1 LEFYKTQ
8 VTLYDVN
15 YSRKE
20 IKMKKV
26 GIIGWRGMVG
36 SVLLDRM
43 KTEGDFDRIMPSFFS
58 TSQAGQVGP
67 TINNTEYTLLDAN
80 SIEALREMDI
90 IISCQGGDYTK
101 SVHPQLRS
109 SDWNGYW
116 IDAASALRMDDK
128 AVIILDPVNR
138 DVIDKAI
145 NDGIKDFIGGNCT
158 VSLML
163 MGVGGLFKE
172 NLVDWMTSM
181 TYQAAS
187 GGGAR
192 HMKELLTQMKVIGD
206 NATQMMDGNILKL
219 DAAMSQLL
227 SSHEINTD
235 CFGAPLALNLIPW
248 IDSAVENGQTREE
261 WKAFSETNKILGR
274 QDNPI
279 AIDGTCVRVGALRS
293 HSQAL
298 TIKLNK
304 SVDIKTVE
312 EIIAKSNDW
321 VELVPNNPEATRE
334 KLCPRYVSGT
344 MTTVV
349 GRVRKMNLGDEY
361 LNIFTAGDQLLWGA
375 AEPLRRML
383 TILL

>member
-1 LEFYKTQ
+1 
-8 VTLYDVN
+8 
-15 YSRKE
+15 
-20 IKMKKV
+20 MKKV

-43 KTEGDFDRIMPSFFS
+43 NKEGDFTRIIPSFFS
-58 TSQAGQVGP
+58 TSQAGQKGP
-67 TINNTEYTLLDAN
+67 TIEGKDYTLLDAKN
-80 SIEALREMDI
+80 VDALREMDI

-101 SVHPQLRS
+101 LVHPQLRK
-109 SDWNGYW
+109 SDWAGYW
-116 IDAASALRMDDK
+116 IDAASALRMNEDS
-128 AVIILDPVNR
+128 VIILDPVNR
-138 DVIDKAI
+138 KVIDQAVEK
-145 NDGIKDFIGGNCT
+145 DVKDFIGGNCT

-163 MGVGGLFKE
+163 MGIGSLFNE
-172 NLVDWMTSM
+172 NLIEWMTSM

-192 HMKELLTQMKVIGD
+192 HMKELLTQMKVIGN
-206 NATQMMDGNILKL
+206 NAELMMDGDILKL

-227 SSHEINTD
+227 SSHEISTD

-248 IDSAVENGQTREE
+248 IDSGVERGQTREE

-274 QDNPI
+274 ESNPI
-279 AIDGTCVRVGALRS
+279 PIDGTCVRVGALRS

-298 TIKLNK
+298 TIKLKK
-304 SVDIKTVE
+304 SVDIKTIE
-312 EIIAKSNDW
+312 QLIADSNEW
-321 VELVPNNPEATRE
+321 VELVENTPEATRE

-344 MTTVV
+344 LTTTV
-349 GRVRKMNLGDEY
+349 GRVRKMNIGDEY

-383 TILL
+383 SILI

>member
-1 LEFYKTQ
+1 
-8 VTLYDVN
+8 
-15 YSRKE
+15 
-20 IKMKKV
+20 MKNV

-43 KTEGDFDRIMPSFFS
+43 KTEGDFKKITPHFYS
-58 TSQAGQVGP
+58 TSQAGQKGP
-67 TINNTEYTLLDAN
+67 SIDGVDYTLLDAN
-80 SIEALREMDI
+80 SIESLKEMDI

-101 SVHPQLRS
+101 QVHPQLRQS
-109 SDWNGYW
+109 HWNGYW
-116 IDAASALRMDDK
+116 IDAASSLRMNED

-138 DVIDKAI
+138 NVIDQAI
-145 NDGIKDFIGGNCT
+145 EKGIKDFVGGNCT

-163 MGVGGLFKE
+163 MGVGSLFNE
-172 NLVDWMTSM
+172 NLVEWMTSM

-192 HMKELLTQMKVIGD
+192 HMKELLTQMQVIGN
-206 NATQMMDGNILKL
+206 NAAHMMDGDILKL
-219 DAAMSQLL
+219 DAAMSKLL

-248 IDSAVENGQTREE
+248 IDSALENGQTREE

-274 QDNPI
+274 QENPI
-279 AIDGTCVRVGALRS
+279 PIDGTCVRVGALRS

-304 SVDIKTVE
+304 SVEIKTIE
-312 EIIAKSNDW
+312 EMIQSSSEW
-321 VELVPNNPEATRE
+321 VEVVENTPEATRE
-334 KLCPRYVSGT
+334 KLCPRYVSGSLK
-344 MTTVV
+344 TVV
-349 GRVRKMNLGDEY
+349 GRIRKMNLGDEY
-361 LNIFTAGDQLLWGA
+361 LNIFTSGDQLLWGA

-383 TILL
+383 NILL

>member
-1 LEFYKTQ
+1 
-8 VTLYDVN
+8 
-15 YSRKE
+15 
-20 IKMKKV
+20 MKKV

-43 KTEGDFDRIMPSFFS
+43 NKEGDFKRIEPAFFS

-67 TINNTEYTLLDAN
+67 TIEGKEYTLLDAN
-80 SIEALREMDI
+80 NVDILREMDI

-101 SVHPQLRS
+101 QVHPALRS
-109 SDWNGYW
+109 SDWKGYW
-116 IDAASALRMDDK
+116 IDAASALRMNKDS
-128 AVIILDPVNR
+128 VIILDPVNKN
-138 DVIDKAI
+138 VIDKAI
-145 NDGIKDFIGGNCT
+145 DNGVKDFIGGNCT

-163 MGVGGLFKE
+163 MGVGSLFNE
-172 NLVDWMTSM
+172 NLVEWMTSM

-206 NATQMMDGNILKL
+206 NATQMMDGNILNL

-227 SSHEINTD
+227 SSHEINTE

-248 IDSAVENGQTREE
+248 IDSAVEHGQTREE

-274 QDNPI
+274 ENNPI
-279 AIDGTCVRVGALRS
+279 PIDGTCVRVGALRS

-304 SVDIKTVE
+304 SVDIKTIE
-312 EIIAKSNDW
+312 EMIAESSEW
-321 VELVPNNPEATRE
+321 VEFVENTPEATRE
-334 KLCPRYVSGT
+334 RLCPRYVSGT
-344 MTTVV
+344 LKTVV
-349 GRVRKMNLGDEY
+349 GRVRKMNLGDDY

-383 TILL
+383 NILI